1 MKEVA
6 YEAFCDAKSLLL
18 WAKKLLRDH
27 RQELGGGMY
36 ADVDRLEWVWP
47 GEGQVMEL
55 NFISAEGGARMVV
68 KFPESLEL
76 KFSLI
81 DRWARA
87 AGKVR
92 PSTEPIASSNEA
104 VEETGDEAEEG
115 FFPADLIQ
123 QRWSAYTVDER
134 AYATCLFECVR
145 YEHLVRKHLPPGA
158 LEAAER
164 RNVDLP
170 DDGEGANLEASG
182 GASAAEPRRSLGF
195 VSSVFSNHPAI
206 RPILETCGT
215 YHHFWLLNDFRNSLI
230 HVRTSKQLSPNA
242 IRKRYRRL
250 QTAIC
255 LLQRWTWVEKLYLAI
270 IGFDERRRPP
280 LEGLGPSAHPCR
292 QIKNLGADGLMK
304 YYGLSSQDAL
314 RLEEISALFVSKTT
328 LRPEGEYVRGIADLE
343 KFSEQRQAG

>member
-6 YEAFCDAKSLLL
+6 YEAFCDVKSLLL

-36 ADVDRLEWVWP
+36 AHADRLEWVWP
-47 GEGQVMEL
+47 GDGQAME
-55 NFISAEGGARMVV
+55 FTFASAAGGSRMVV

-76 KFSLI
+76 KFGLV
-81 DRWARA
+81 DGWARES
-87 AGKVR
+87 GKVR
-92 PSTEPIASSNEA
+92 PSNDPAVSLNEA
-104 VEETGDEAEEG
+104 VEDTGDEAEEG
-115 FFPADLIQ
+115 FFPTDLIQ

-164 RNVDLP
+164 RNGDRP
-170 DDGEGANLEASG
+170 DDSEGANLEVSG

-195 VSSVFSNHPAI
+195 VSSVFSNHPDI
-206 RPILETCGT
+206 RPILEACGT

-270 IGFDERRRPP
+270 IGFDERRRRSP
-280 LEGLGPSAHPCR
+280 EGLGPCAHPCR
-292 QIKNLGADGLMK
+292 LIKHLGPEGLTT
-304 YYGLSSQDAL
+304 YYGLSSPEAL
-314 RLEEISALFVSKTT
+314 RLVEIGALFIAKPT
-328 LRPEGEYVRGIADLE
+328 LRPEEEYAQGIADLE
-343 KFSEQRQAG
+343 KLKQTAAG

>member
-1 MKEVA
+1 MKEVT
-6 YEAFCDAKSLLL
+6 YDAFCDAKSLLL
-18 WAKKLLRDH
+18 WAKKLLRGH

-36 ADVDRLEWVWP
+36 AHVDRLEWVWP

-55 NFISAEGGARMVV
+55 NFTSAEGGSRMVV

-76 KFSLI
+76 QF
-81 DRWARA
+81 DRWVRA
-87 AGKVR
+87 GDKIR
-92 PSTEPIASSNEA
+92 PSAELIASPTEA
-104 VEETGDEAEEG
+104 SEDAGDDSEEG
-115 FFPADLIQ
+115 FFPTDLIQ
-123 QRWSAYTVDER
+123 QRWGTYTVDER

-145 YEHLVRKHLPPGA
+145 YEHLVHKHLPRGA

-164 RNVDLP
+164 RNLALP
-170 DDGEGANLEASG
+170 NEGDRTSVEAS
-182 GASAAEPRRSLGF
+182 ADTSTFVPRYSLGF
-195 VSSVFSNHPAI
+195 VSSAFSNHPDI
-206 RPILETCGT
+206 RPILEICGT
-215 YHHFWLLNDFRNSLI
+215 YHHFWVLNDFRNSLI

-255 LLQRWTWVEKLYLAI
+255 LLQRWAWVEKLYLAI